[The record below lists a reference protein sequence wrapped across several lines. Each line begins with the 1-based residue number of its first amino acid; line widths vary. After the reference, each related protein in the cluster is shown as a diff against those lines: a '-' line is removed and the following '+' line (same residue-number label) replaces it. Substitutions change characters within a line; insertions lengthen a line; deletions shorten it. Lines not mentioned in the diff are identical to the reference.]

1 MVLGRELE
9 QGAATL
15 VAPLIVDL
23 NNPAI
28 FDHPLDHIPGM
39 LLLEGFR
46 QLALVAADRQ
56 LQVGPEQLLLS
67 RCHVVFTRF
76 GEFGLP
82 TQVRA
87 DLTSLARDEHG
98 RITLA
103 LEVEQGGAVIATAE
117 LELLPLVASQPLALV
132 AGGVR

>member
-1 MVLGRELE
+1 
-9 QGAATL
+9 
-15 VAPLIVDL
+15 
-23 NNPAI
+23 
-28 FDHPLDHIPGM
+28 
-39 LLLEGFR
+39 
-46 QLALVAADRQ
+46 
-56 LQVGPEQLLLS
+56 
-67 RCHVVFTRF
+67 
-76 GEFGLP
+76 LP

>member
-1 MVLGRELE
+1 M
-9 QGAATL
+9 
-15 VAPLIVDL
+15 APLIVDL

-46 QLALVAADRQ
+46 QAALVVADRQ
-56 LQVGPEQLLLS
+56 LQAGPEQLLLS
-67 RCHVVFTRF
+67 SCHVVFTRF
-76 GEFGLP
+76 GEFGLA
-82 TQVRA
+82 TRVRA
-87 DLTSLARDEHG
+87 DLNSLARDEHG

-103 LEVEQGGAVIATAE
+103 LDVEQGGTVIATAE
-117 LELLPLVASQPLALV
+117 LELLPVLASQPLTLV